1 MRALTTTTQPPPNKT
16 HTKKQAVTRH
26 TIEEFSNLGKF
37 LPLVWND
44 PAVVSARNSLTNP
57 LRMFGGK

>member
-1 MRALTTTTQPPPNKT
+1 
-16 HTKKQAVTRH
+16 VTRH

-44 PAVVSARNSLTNP
+44 PAVVSARNSFMNP
-57 LRMFGGK
+57 LRLFGGK